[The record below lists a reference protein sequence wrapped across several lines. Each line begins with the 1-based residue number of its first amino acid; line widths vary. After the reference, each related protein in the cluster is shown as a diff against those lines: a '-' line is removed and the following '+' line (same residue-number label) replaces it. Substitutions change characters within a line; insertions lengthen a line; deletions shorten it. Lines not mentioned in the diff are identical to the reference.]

1 MSFPCIWPCSV
12 PHAAFRVMAI
22 AFLGTAS
29 AAADGTLPAVASG
42 MFPPGS
48 QFLPLLLSLSDDQ
61 VDVIRDRADVRV
73 KPKLM
78 QAWKVQIGNE
88 SGGHFFVDR
97 VIGKHEFITYGL
109 GVDERGHVVGLEIIE
124 YLESYGGEVQG
135 PSWRVQFYGKSLAN
149 SLLDF
154 GEDIDGIAGATLSAR
169 NITDGVRKLLILL
182 DEVPELPLARR
193 D

>member
-1 MSFPCIWPCSV
+1 MVLRAVREFASC
-12 PHAAFRVMAI
+12 AAVVVLSA
-22 AFLGTAS
+22 AT
-29 AAADGTLPAVASG
+29 AAADSAVPSVAPG

-48 QFLPLLLSLSDDQ
+48 EFQHLMIRALTDDQ
-61 VDVIRDRADVRV
+61 IDVIRDRADVRV

-78 QAWKVQIGNE
+78 QAWRVRVGSE
-88 SGGHFFVDR
+88 PGGYFFVDK

-109 GVDERGHVVGLEIIE
+109 GVDPAGHVIGLEILE
-124 YLESYGGEVQG
+124 YLESYGGEVQR
-135 PSWRVQFYGKSLAN
+135 PDWRAQFYGKSLAN

-182 DEVPELPLARR
+182 DEVPDLPPARR
-193 D
+193 E